1 MKIFIAGAG
10 EVGTHLA
17 KLLSTENHDIVLLDS
32 DHRRLDF
39 AYDNNFEIMPVMGN
53 PTSMKDLKMAGA
65 GEAELFISVTPEE
78 SMNIVACILASKLG
92 AKKTMA
98 RINNNEYLNPDK
110 KAFLATLGIHDMV
123 YPELLAAKEI
133 VSGLQ
138 LPWTRQYWS
147 LFDGKLDLLAVK
159 IEPHS
164 RLVGRHLYEL
174 GELERKLFHIVAVRR
189 THHTFIPTGADVIQ
203 AYDIVFFTCAPEDKD
218 TVRQF
223 CGKEDVHVKKVFIMG
238 GSRIALRVAEL
249 LPSDFKIKIIELD
262 HDHCKRLIDA
272 APSNVMV
279 INGDARDPRLIK
291 EEGIELSQA
300 FLALTANSEAN
311 MLATVAAKRMGV
323 YRTVARIENID
334 YLDIAV
340 QMDIGNLIN
349 KKLLAAASIF
359 RHLLN
364 IDISN
369 VKCLSI
375 GQADVLE
382 IVATPSSK
390 ITKVAV
396 KDLKLPKGITLG
408 GLLRDGEA
416 HLIHGNTVIMPK
428 DVVMVFCVDTPMS
441 RIKSLFA

>member
-17 KLLSTENHDIVLLDS
+17 KLLSTENHDIVLMDS
-32 DHRRLDF
+32 DPKRLEF
-39 AYDNNFEIMPVMGN
+39 AYDNSFEIMPVQGN
-53 PTSMKDLKMAGA
+53 PTSMKALDMAGA

-78 SMNIVACILASKLG
+78 SMNVVACILASKLG

-98 RINNNEYLNPDK
+98 RINNNEYLSPEN
-110 KAFLATLGIHDMV
+110 KAFLGSLGIDDMV

-133 VSGLQ
+133 ASGLK

-147 LFDGKLDLLAVK
+147 LFEGKLDLIAVK

-164 RLVGRHLYEL
+164 RLVGRQLYEL
-174 GELERKLFHIVAVRR
+174 GDLETKLFHIVAVRR
-189 THHTFIPTGADVIQ
+189 QSMTLIPTGSDIIQ
-203 AYDIVFFTCAPEDKD
+203 AGDIVFFTCPPENKD
-218 TVRQF
+218 IVRQF
-223 CGKEDVHVKKVFIMG
+223 CGKESVEVKKVFIMG
-238 GSRIALRVAEL
+238 GSRIALRAAEM
-249 LPSDFKIKIIELD
+249 LPSDFKIKIIELN
-262 HDHCKRLIDA
+262 HEHCKRLIDA
-272 APSNVMV
+272 APKNVMV
-279 INGDARDPRLIK
+279 INGDARDPRLLK
-291 EEGIELSQA
+291 DEGIESSQA
-300 FLALTANSEAN
+300 FLALTDNSEAN

-364 IDISN
+364 IDVSN
-369 VKCLSI
+369 VKCLSL

-382 IVATPSSK
+382 VVATPSSK
-390 ITKVAV
+390 ITKSKVR
-396 KDLKLPKGITLG
+396 DLKLPKGITLG
-408 GLLRDGEA
+408 GLLREGQVI
-416 HLIHGNTVIMPK
+416 LIDGNTIIQPK
-428 DVVMVFCVDTPMS
+428 DVVMIFCVDTPMS
-441 RIKSLFA
+441 KIKNLFA